1 MVPSTIYCSN
11 CGTQNQT
18 SNVYCFACGTRLRKL
33 TVSAIATTVPS
44 STPTPIEPVPMPF
57 SSTGMLPP
65 HTLLKQRYLVLQS
78 VARGGMGAVYMA
90 QDTSLG
96 NRLVAVKEM
105 SQGNLPRQE
114 GQSAVEN
121 FMREAHL
128 LAGLHHPNLPSIHDH
143 FEDAARWYLVMDFV
157 QGETLEEYLL
167 HSPGQKLPLEEVLQI
182 GQQLCD
188 VLDYLHTCQPPI
200 IFRDLKP
207 ANIMRTPKGHIYLID
222 FGIARHFKPGQHK
235 DTASYGSP
243 GYSPPEQYGQAQTS
257 ERSDIYSLGATLY
270 HLLSG
275 YKPTRSPFRLP
286 PLQSLVPTLPP
297 RLITLITQ
305 MVDLDDSRRPVSIKV
320 VQQELQQCATSLSM
334 SPLPV
339 TPIPGPLQSPT
350 IPTPTS
356 DGVPPAQIS
365 PNRGIFSMI
374 GVIMGILL
382 ALLGSACVIV
392 GLVLRFSIR
401 DINLAGDHNLTGGL
415 VFANGETI
423 LFFGLMIFF
432 IARLKKSSDPISNFS
447 IAKAIV
453 EIFVGCFAI
462 ISGILVFAIF
472 GELWISYGSYLY
484 PPIIITFIEGIT
496 IMCIAWFTHL
506 KK

>member
-1 MVPSTIYCSN
+1 
-11 CGTQNQT
+11 
-18 SNVYCFACGTRLRKL
+18 
-33 TVSAIATTVPS
+33 
-44 STPTPIEPVPMPF
+44 
-57 SSTGMLPP
+57 
-65 HTLLKQRYLVLQS
+65 
-78 VARGGMGAVYMA
+78 MGAVYMA
-90 QDTSLG
+90 QDTTLG

-105 SQGNLPRQE
+105 SRGNLPKQE

-121 FMREAHL
+121 FKHEAHL

-143 FEDAARWYLVMDFV
+143 FEDTARWYLVMDFV

-222 FGIARHFKPGQHK
+222 FGIARHFKPGQYK

-275 YKPTRSPFRLP
+275 YKPARSPFRLP
-286 PLQSLVPTLPP
+286 LLQSLVPTLPP
-297 RLITLITQ
+297 RLVTLITQ
-305 MVDLDDSRRPVSIKV
+305 MIDLDDSRRPASIKV
-320 VQQELQQCATSLSM
+320 VQQELQQCATSPSTPL
-334 SPLPV
+334 LPV
-339 TPIPGPLQSPT
+339 TPIPAVLQSPT
-350 IPTPTS
+350 IPAVLQSPTIPAPS
-356 DGVPPAQIS
+356 PDGVPPPAQIA
-365 PNRGIFSMI
+365 PNRGIFSII
-374 GVIMGILL
+374 GVIMGVLL
-382 ALLGSACVIV
+382 ALLGSACIII
-392 GLVLRFSIR
+392 GLVLHFRIR
-401 DINLAGDHNLTGGL
+401 GVNLTGNHDLTGGL
-415 VFANGETI
+415 VFANGGTI
-423 LFFGLMIFF
+423 LFFGLTIFF
-432 IARLKKSSDPISNFS
+432 IARLRKRSDPISNFS
-447 IAKAIV
+447 IAKAII

-462 ISGILVFAIF
+462 IFGILVFAVF
-472 GELWISYGSYLY
+472 GELWINYGSYLY
-484 PPIIITFIEGIT
+484 PAVIITFIEGIT